1 MSEALAATHLLCFNG
16 AMRSVRAVVFALAGL
31 APATAFGEVVVQAAG
46 GRIDLRATAT
56 PLSEILDRLARATG
70 MKVVNE
76 GPPPRQPLTLTL
88 AGRTPA
94 EAVLGVLDGL
104 GLNYALKM
112 DVTGTRVETLILS
125 GAAPPSTATPPPAA
139 APQPMMRPPQP
150 VAPQVEAEEEAPSE
164 EEAEEPDE
172 GQQPQRPGAKGQKAE
187 EGQTNAP
194 VGPRPTFPMMPG
206 GQPFPVSPFAP
217 VAPPVE
223 ASPAPPAGGQPAD
236 ASAVA
241 EGQ

>member
-1 MSEALAATHLLCFNG
+1 
-16 AMRSVRAVVFALAGL
+16 
-31 APATAFGEVVVQAAG
+31 
-46 GRIDLRATAT
+46 
-56 PLSEILDRLARATG
+56 

-112 DVTGTRVETLILS
+112 DLTGTRVETLILS
-125 GAAPPSTATPPPAA
+125 GAAPPSTATPQPVTPA
-139 APQPMMRPPQP
+139 PVVRPPQP
-150 VAPQVEAEEEAPSE
+150 VAPQVEAEEEEAPPD

-172 GQQPQRPGAKGQKAE
+172 SQQPQRPGARAQRPGEAQGQ
-187 EGQTNAP
+187 GQTNAP
-194 VGPRPTFPMMPG
+194 VSVTQPAFPMMPS

-217 VAPPVE
+217 VAPPPPT
-223 ASPAPPAGGQPAD
+223 PAPPAGGQPGQD
-236 ASAVA
+236 A
-241 EGQ
+241 GTDQ

>member
-1 MSEALAATHLLCFNG
+1 
-16 AMRSVRAVVFALAGL
+16 MRWVRAAVFALVGL

-46 GRIDLRATAT
+46 GRVDVRATAT
-56 PLSEILDRLARATG
+56 PLAEILDRLARATG

-76 GPPPRQPLTLTL
+76 GPPPRQPLTLAL

-112 DVTGTRVETLILS
+112 DATGTRVETLILS
-125 GAAPPSTATPPPAA
+125 GAAPPSAAAPPPAA
-139 APQPMMRPPQP
+139 PAPMMRPPQP
-150 VAPQVEAEEEAPSE
+150 VTPQVEAEEEEAPPE

-172 GQQPQRPGAKGQKAE
+172 SQQPQKPGAKAQKAE

-194 VGPRPTFPMMPG
+194 APGPRPAFPMMPG

-217 VAPPVE
+217 VAPPVA

-236 ASAVA
+236 ASAVT

>member
-1 MSEALAATHLLCFNG
+1 MRWGRAA
-16 AMRSVRAVVFALAGL
+16 VFVIAGL
-31 APATAFGEVVVQAAG
+31 APGAAFGEGFVQSAN
-46 GRIDLRATAT
+46 GRVDLRATAS

-76 GPPPRQPLTLTL
+76 GPPPRQPLTVTL

-112 DVTGTRVETLILS
+112 DMTGTRVETLILS
-125 GAAPPSTATPPPAA
+125 GTAPPAA
-139 APQPMMRPPQP
+139 ATAPVTPAPIARPPQP
-150 VAPQVEAEEEAPSE
+150 VAPQVEAEEEAPAE

-172 GQQPQRPGAKGQKAE
+172 SQQPQRPGVKAPKEAAE

-194 VGPRPTFPMMPG
+194 GPVMRPTFPMMPG

-217 VAPPVE
+217 VPPPPPT
-223 ASPAPPAGGQPAD
+223 PAPPA
-236 ASAVA
+236 SAVD
-241 EGQ
+241 GKFVLL